1 MLHRIGAII
10 AVLASLFAIF
20 TAGTALYISGM
31 AGGIEQET
39 ARETATGVGLG
50 WIELIAAIVAL
61 VLGIAAFFAHH
72 PGVGLALTI
81 VGAIGAL
88 ISSSSNIAFMLTV
101 AVGGFMAYMGR
112 RRARK
117 YGVEDP

>member
-1 MLHRIGAII
+1 MLHRIGAIL

-20 TAGTALYISGM
+20 TAGTALYMSGV
-31 AGGIEQET
+31 AGGVEQDA
-39 ARETATGVGLG
+39 ARETVTGVGLG
-50 WIELIAAIVAL
+50 WLELLVAILAL
-61 VLGIAAFFAHH
+61 ILGVAAFFALR

-81 VGAIGAL
+81 VGVIGAL
-88 ISSSSNIAFMLTV
+88 LSSTSNIAFMLTV

-117 YGVEDP
+117 HGVEDP